1 MARLTGGRPSKLTK
15 RTIETLETAFTIG
28 ATYEIAARS
37 AGLSPRV
44 LFKWK
49 NEADAVLTRLDE
61 EQDKADA
68 RDKEILLAQARGEAP
83 PEPYTPDL
91 KITSRERLLIQFL
104 QSVREAEAL
113 GAMQHLDY
121 LQRAAPGNP
130 QISQWMLMNRHGY
143 GREPTRVEVS
153 GPKGGPIET
162 KGDVDVETVAN
173 RISQLLAV
181 AAQRKTSEA
190 PDVSGDE

>member
-1 MARLTGGRPSKLTK
+1 M
-15 RTIETLETAFTIG
+15 IG

-44 LFKWK
+44 LYKWK

-68 RDKEILLAQARGEAP
+68 REKERLLAQARGEP
-83 PEPYTPDL
+83 IPEPYQPDL
-91 KITSRERLLIQFL
+91 QVTPRERLLIQFL
-104 QSVREAEAL
+104 QAVREAEAL

-130 QISQWMLMNRHGY
+130 QISQWILANRHGY
-143 GREPTRVEVS
+143 GRDPTRVEVS

-162 KGDVDVETVAN
+162 KGSGLDVETVAN

-181 AAQRKTSEA
+181 AEQRKTSEA